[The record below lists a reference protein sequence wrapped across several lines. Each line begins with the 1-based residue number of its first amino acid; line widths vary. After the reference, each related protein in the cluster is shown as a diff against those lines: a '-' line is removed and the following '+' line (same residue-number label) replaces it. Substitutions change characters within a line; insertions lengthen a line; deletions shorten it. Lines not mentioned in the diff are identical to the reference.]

1 MTQSRPQTLT
11 RAVTHIRLVDAKA
24 ALYKPIFGL
33 EGEEHPMQRLRD
45 LRQYVTDLASIPHLS
60 HEEARHLTSRLAAA
74 QQGTLS
80 PEQAAYAKQR
90 LIEGHLWLAVA
101 LVKRSGARL
110 HSLSPLDLVQQ
121 GNLGLLRALERFDF
135 ASGGNFTAYASTT
148 IYYAILDA
156 LPMENTIRLSQDLTW
171 RNRTDE
177 RVEALRA
184 LQPLSLDAMHG
195 EEDCAFVDLLAAPP
209 FVLPDPVAEAEEEER
224 QQAKH
229 AQVEAL
235 LSRLTP
241 REQQVLC
248 LRYGLDEADGRCHA
262 PAAIARQL
270 GLDCST
276 VCNLERGVLQK
287 LRALQDP
294 QGGDARHQQT
304 DRRHASL
311 RSPQEQEERRREQV
325 QRLKAACASS
335 AAQGISVSV
344 RALAALAHVDKKV
357 IGPFVRLYWDQQG
370 GEQERLE
377 AACAELEAE
386 GTPVTMAR
394 LCSRAHVG
402 SRAAATFLKHY
413 HPTVRPKPRPTSKVK
428 PARPAKA
435 SPQERLSEAY
445 TRLMAHGEQVT
456 RARLRQEARV
466 STDAA
471 GAFLREKRAGSAT
484 DVEQGSEE

>member
-1 MTQSRPQTLT
+1 
-11 RAVTHIRLVDAKA
+11 
-24 ALYKPIFGL
+24 
-33 EGEEHPMQRLRD
+33 MQHLRD
-45 LRQYVTDLASIPHLS
+45 LRQYITDLASIPRLS
-60 HEEARHLTSRLAAA
+60 PEETRLLTSRLAAA
-74 QQGTLS
+74 RQGTLS
-80 PEQAAYAKQR
+80 PGQAAHAKQR

-110 HSLSPLDLVQQ
+110 RSLSPLDLVQQ
-121 GNLGLLRALERFDF
+121 GNLGLLRACDRFDF

-209 FVLPDPVAEAEEEER
+209 LVLPDPAEEEE
-224 QQAKH
+224 QQQDKC

-235 LSRLTP
+235 LARLTP
-241 REQQVLC
+241 REQQVLR

-262 PAAIARQL
+262 PTAIARQL

-276 VCNLERGVLQK
+276 VCNLERGALQK
-287 LRALQDP
+287 LRALEDP
-294 QGGDARHQQT
+294 EAEQACQPRMC
-304 DRRHASL
+304 RRPASP
-311 RSPQEQEERRREQV
+311 RSPKEQIRRLE
-325 QRLKAACASS
+325 AACAELR
-335 AAQGISVSV
+335 AQGIPICV
-344 RALAALAHVDKKV
+344 RTLARTSHVDKKV

-370 GEQERLE
+370 SEQERLE

-402 SRAAATFLKHY
+402 SRAAAVFLKHY
-413 HPTVRPKPRPTSKVK
+413 HPVARPKPCPAAKTK
-428 PARPAKA
+428 PACPAKA
-435 SPQERLSEAY
+435 SSQERLSEAY
-445 TRLMAHGEQVT
+445 THLIVQGEPVT
-456 RARLRQEARV
+456 RARLRQKARV

-471 GAFLREKRAGSAT
+471 GAFLRAQRAGDARPDRPSIERR
-484 DVEQGSEE
+484 EQAGLMVPVLDG

>member
-1 MTQSRPQTLT
+1 
-11 RAVTHIRLVDAKA
+11 
-24 ALYKPIFGL
+24 
-33 EGEEHPMQRLRD
+33 MQRLSD

-74 QQGTLS
+74 RQGTLS
-80 PEQAAYAKQR
+80 PEQATQAKQR
-90 LIEGHLWLAVA
+90 LIEGHLWLAVS

-110 HSLSPLDLVQQ
+110 CTLSPLDLVQQ
-121 GNLGLLRALERFDF
+121 GTLGLLHALDRFDF

-148 IYYAILDA
+148 IHYAILDA

-195 EEDCAFVDLLAAPP
+195 EEDCAFVDRLSAPP
-209 FVLPDPVAEAEEEER
+209 LVLPDPAEGEEEH
-224 QQAKH
+224 QQAKR

-241 REQQVLC
+241 REQQVLR
-248 LRYGLDEADGRCHA
+248 LRYGLEEADGRCHA
-262 PAAIARQL
+262 HAAIARQL

-276 VCNLERGVLQK
+276 VCNLERGALQK
-287 LRALQDP
+287 LRALEDP
-294 QGGDARHQQT
+294 EAEQACHPRMC
-304 DRRHASL
+304 RRPASP
-311 RSPQEQEERRREQV
+311 RSPQEQF
-325 QRLKAACASS
+325 QRLEVACAELV
-335 AAQGISVSV
+335 AQGIPICV
-344 RALAALAHVDKKV
+344 RTLARTSHVDKKV
-357 IGPFVRLYWDQQG
+357 IGPFVRLYWDQRG
-370 GEQERLE
+370 SEQERLE
-377 AACAELEAE
+377 VACAELEAE

-402 SRAAATFLKHY
+402 SRAAAAFLKNY
-413 HPTVRPKPRPTSKVK
+413 HPVVRPKSRPASKVK
-428 PARPAKA
+428 PACHAKA
-435 SPQERLSEAY
+435 TPQERLSEAY
-445 TRLMAHGEQVT
+445 TGLVAQGEQVT

-471 GAFLREKRAGSAT
+471 RAFLHAQRS
-484 DVEQGSEE
+484 SH